1 MIPLVVFDTSVLLS
15 GIGWREKPFDAINLA
30 RSGRVVGLT
39 CNHIMAE
46 VAEKLRTKLDYTPE
60 RVDEKIAD
68 LLTFLRTVEVAGT
81 LRVIQDD
88 PDDDPIVECAVLGQA
103 QYIVT
108 GDKRH
113 LLPLG
118 SFQSIRI
125 VTPAQLLELVTI
137 P

>member
-15 GIGWREKPFDAINLA
+15 GIGWRGKPFDTINLA
-30 RSGRVVGLT
+30 RNGRVEGLT
-39 CNHIMAE
+39 CDHIIAE
-46 VAEKLRTKLDYTPE
+46 VAEKLRIKLDYSPE
-60 RVDEKIAD
+60 TIDEKVAD
-68 LLTFLRTVEVAGT
+68 LLTFLRIVNAPGM
-81 LRVIQDD
+81 LHVIADD

-103 QYIVT
+103 HCIVT

-118 SFQSIRI
+118 SFQGIRI
-125 VTPAQLLELVTI
+125 VTPAQLLELVAI